1 MMKKLVIAVFLAA
14 PPMALGQPS
23 PPSPAPS
30 EAAKAGQEEIDEEGD
45 LSRAVVEKLSQ
56 EQLMQVLHERSR
68 SPEPPALAQTVPIA
82 FFILVLL
89 IVALSLYAGL
99 RKDQQRSEVLR
110 ALIEKGAPL
119 PAELLVPPSPGKSDL
134 RRGLVLVGAGLGLM
148 VMLAA
153 LADRGVW
160 TAGLLPLLMGA
171 GYLLTWKLEPASPR
185 PSAPQRDS
193 R

>member
-14 PPMALGQPS
+14 PPMAFAQPS
-23 PPSPAPS
+23 PPSPAP
-30 EAAKAGQEEIDEEGD
+30 EAPKAGQGEVDQEGD
-45 LSRAVVEKLSQ
+45 LTPAVVEKLSQ
-56 EQLMQVLHERSR
+56 EQLMQVLRERSR
-68 SPEPPALAQTVPIA
+68 PPEPPALAQTVPIA
-82 FFILVLL
+82 FFVLVLL

-99 RKDQQRSEVLR
+99 RKDQHRNEVLR

-119 PAELLVPPSPGKSDL
+119 PAELLVPAAPGKSDL

-148 VMLAA
+148 VMLAT

-171 GYLLTWKLEPASPR
+171 GYLLTWKLDPTDPTPPR
-185 PSAPQRDS
+185 P
-193 R
+193 